1 MIKDHLYLVKFRNK
15 YNIYWNYLFLSSTML
30 MEGQMA
36 HFIQKARIPA
46 LVVALQERMRTFLG
60 ITQSVPFRKRINE
73 I

>member
-46 LVVALQERMRTFLG
+46 LVVALQERMRTY
-60 ITQSVPFRKRINE
+60 
-73 I
+73 

>member
-1 MIKDHLYLVKFRNK
+1 
-15 YNIYWNYLFLSSTML
+15 
-30 MEGQMA
+30 MA